1 MGPSVRESPPRGLPV
16 ARSPNF
22 LKAAF
27 LMPANLVGLLT
38 AAASSALTMEPLP
51 ALVALGVEGLYL
63 VGAVSS
69 KRFQRAVRA
78 GLPEGG
84 EDAES
89 ARKQV
94 EALLGDLAPSQRE
107 HYQQLVGLKEKILA
121 NYAKLPGGRV
131 LSASS
136 EQRLDALLTSFLR
149 LISTLNQH
157 RTYLNTTERQSLE
170 KDVRALELELAQET
184 SARIK
189 DVKEK
194 RLDILQ
200 KRLARFAQASE
211 SREVVSHQLA
221 SIEDLL
227 RLTHEQSI
235 AIQDPESVTR
245 QLDALSAEASA
256 TDESV
261 RDMERFLEFTEET
274 SAPLPH
280 GTRVR

>member
-1 MGPSVRESPPRGLPV
+1 V
-16 ARSPNF
+16 ARTPNF

-38 AAASSALTMEPLP
+38 AAASSAMTQEPLP

-63 VGAVSS
+63 VGASTS
-69 KRFQRAVRA
+69 KRFQRAVRSQM
-78 GLPEGG
+78 PE
-84 EDAES
+84 EKEAEA
-89 ARKQV
+89 ARQQV
-94 EALLGDLAPSQRE
+94 DALLAELAASQRE

-149 LISTLNQH
+149 LISTLNQY
-157 RTYLNTTERQSLE
+157 RTYLNSAERQSLE
-170 KDVRALELELAQET
+170 K
-184 SARIK
+184 
-189 DVKEK
+189 
-194 RLDILQ
+194 RLDIL
-200 KRLARFAQASE
+200 KRRLARFEQASE

-221 SIEDLL
+221 SIEDLM

-235 AIQDPESVTR
+235 AIRDPESVNR
-245 QLDALSAEASA
+245 QLEALSAEAHA
-256 TDESV
+256 TDETV
-261 RDMERFLEFTEET
+261 REMERFLDFTEET
-274 SAPLPH
+274 SGPLPH

>member
-1 MGPSVRESPPRGLPV
+1 
-16 ARSPNF
+16 
-22 LKAAF
+22 
-27 LMPANLVGLLT
+27 LT
-38 AAASSALTMEPLP
+38 AAASSALTHDPLP
-51 ALVALGVEGLYL
+51 GFIALGVEGLYL
-63 VGAVSS
+63 VGASTS

-78 GLPEGG
+78 GLPDAQ
-84 EDAES
+84 DAEA
-89 ARKQV
+89 ARQQV
-94 EALLGDLAPSQRE
+94 EALLAELSASQRE

-131 LSASS
+131 LVASS
-136 EQRLDALLTSFLR
+136 EQRLDTLLTSFLR

-157 RTYLNTTERQSLE
+157 RAYLNSTERGALE
-170 KDVRALELELAQET
+170 KDVRLLEQELAAE
-184 SARIK
+184 SNPRIK

-194 RLDILQ
+194 RLEIL
-200 KRLARFAQASE
+200 KRRLARFEQAGE

-235 AIQDPESVTR
+235 AIRDPESVTR